1 MMIIIII
8 KNLYYKCLSSA
19 LRNCFMSTF
28 RISYYPHFY
37 HRVLSLKIP
46 CANNQALSSNNL
58 GLLRE
63 KAGLFFLFIFE
74 KKVAKMF
81 GILRYFLYLC
91 IVLKTQCK

>member
-1 MMIIIII
+1 MSIYRTR
-8 KNLYYKCLSSA
+8 KVA
-19 LRNCFMSTF
+19 LWSTQKLLVSTF

-63 KAGLFFLFIFE
+63 KGWLLREKAGLLFIHFGE
-74 KKVAKMF
+74 KSCENVWYSQIF
-81 GILRYFLYLC
+81 FVSLHC
-91 IVLKTQCK
+91 IKNTM

>member
-1 MMIIIII
+1 MSIYRTR
-8 KNLYYKCLSSA
+8 KVA
-19 LRNCFMSTF
+19 LWSTQKLLVSTF

-63 KAGLFFLFIFE
+63 KGWILREKAGLFFLFIFG
-74 KKVAKMF
+74 KK
-81 GILRYFLYLC
+81 LRKCLVFSDIFCIFALY
-91 IVLKTQCK
+91 

>member
-1 MMIIIII
+1 
-8 KNLYYKCLSSA
+8 
-19 LRNCFMSTF
+19 MSTF
-28 RISYYPHFY
+28 RISYYPHFF

-63 KAGLFFLFIFE
+63 KGWLLREKAGLFFYSFLE